1 MKKLW
6 WQSKT
11 VWFNTIVAA
20 LLLAEQNVE
29 ALQGFVPEWLHK
41 LAVFSLPIVNMGLR
55 VISSQGLS
63 FRPQTPQGSGEA
75 Q

>member
-11 VWFNTIVAA
+11 VWFNLIVAA

-29 ALQGFVPEWLHK
+29 ALQGLVPDWLHK
-41 LAVFSLPIVNMGLR
+41 LAVFSLPIVNMVLR
-55 VISSQGLS
+55 FITSQGVS
-63 FRPQTPQGSGEA
+63 FKPQLPQGE